1 MSISIAFFTFLLHFS
16 HFYCIFSIFIAP
28 WNRHSMMQWWH
39 KPEQCIY
46 IKAQKIFHILTSSIA
61 PNKTYLEIL
70 TYMYLYLLRYHNN
83 FILKLFLKQIQNLLK
98 HILYLLNSQYLL
110 VFCSPLHS
118 FYLILNQNFSE
129 VIVGSTTASWYVILN
144 DKCKFTLKVIPL
156 ISTIWNSSRILHNE
170 AKIFSENF
178 WYLNCITVVSNDNLG
193 LQNEALFM
201 AKQCAIFSFGKKV
214 KVW

>member
-1 MSISIAFFTFLLHFS
+1 MLILAWCQFLLHFS

-83 FILKLFLKQIQNLLK
+83 FILTWAQKWN
-98 HILYLLNSQYLL
+98 
-110 VFCSPLHS
+110 
-118 FYLILNQNFSE
+118 
-129 VIVGSTTASWYVILN
+129 IV
-144 DKCKFTLKVIPL
+144 
-156 ISTIWNSSRILHNE
+156 ISTVFFAHKVRWEKSSE
-170 AKIFSENF
+170 QKVFFSDRF
-178 WYLNCITVVSNDNLG
+178 SWVG
-193 LQNEALFM
+193 LSELP
-201 AKQCAIFSFGKKV
+201 IPRWGGLLRWLLYS
-214 KVW
+214 